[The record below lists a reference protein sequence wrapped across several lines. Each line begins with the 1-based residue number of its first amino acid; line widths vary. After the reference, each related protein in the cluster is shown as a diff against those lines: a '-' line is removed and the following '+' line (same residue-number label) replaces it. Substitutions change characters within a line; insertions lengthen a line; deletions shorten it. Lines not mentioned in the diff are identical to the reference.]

1 MRNLVLLF
9 ILTFTFNA
17 FSAPINESLKDE
29 ERIVYDKYNHIRNEI
44 NYLLEDYYTNNLSP
58 GIKCNVLKKAKK
70 ETHPNDK

>member
-9 ILTFTFNA
+9 ILTFTFSA

-44 NYLLEDYYTNNLSP
+44 NSFVNNEKAFLLSKASDYAEITYSDAAS
-58 GIKCNVLKKAKK
+58 KS
-70 ETHPNDK
+70 